1 VKSVCD
7 FLRRRKSTGTCTIE
21 SHRYDFPVCWTK
33 KVLRITMDGEEGD
46 LGLGEDDGDVDD
58 GFGRLRLL
66 KIT

>member
-1 VKSVCD
+1 
-7 FLRRRKSTGTCTIE
+7 
-21 SHRYDFPVCWTK
+21 
-33 KVLRITMDGEEGD
+33 MDGEEGD